1 MYLAVKAALPF
12 ISEKKIRYV
21 MGVGSPEDLLE
32 FISLGVDCFDS
43 VYPTQNARNNT
54 IFTRNG
60 RLNLDQMS
68 YRQDFA
74 PLEKGCK
81 CHTCKTYTRAYIY
94 HLAKIDE
101 PCAKRLKSIHNLYFM
116 MQLLEEIKKAIKEKR
131 FLEFKDEFHQRYG
144 R

>member
-1 MYLAVKAALPF
+1 
-12 ISEKKIRYV
+12 
-21 MGVGSPEDLLE
+21 
-32 FISLGVDCFDS
+32 
-43 VYPTQNARNNT
+43 
-54 IFTRNG
+54 
-60 RLNLDQMS
+60 MS

-116 MQLLEEIKKAIKEKR
+116 MQLLEEIKKAIKEKINS
-131 FLEFKDEFHQRYG
+131 FLSFIDLSSKDSAFTIISLLSFRQQKNVLS
-144 R
+144 